1 MFFNFILQQYSRDDS
16 SLKEDNVQI
25 TCETSPPNTPRSL
38 RLERLQSAL
47 NNSGGEDSPRYVK
60 LR

>member
-1 MFFNFILQQYSRDDS
+1 MTCFTIMLQQYSRDDS

-38 RLERLQSAL
+38 RLDRLQTAL
-47 NNSGGEDSPRYVK
+47 TNSGDGSPRLVQ
-60 LR
+60 